1 MISEARQQLQN
12 SAPLI
17 ANTSLAAMRENNW
30 KFVEQALKVLRLETL
45 DLADAFSLPG
55 LCLDKWFDRFFCLF
69 MIESFRR
76 LQLRV
81 LHLIAS

>member
-30 KFVEQALKVLRLETL
+30 KFVEQALKV
-45 DLADAFSLPG
+45 
-55 LCLDKWFDRFFCLF
+55 
-69 MIESFRR
+69 
-76 LQLRV
+76 
-81 LHLIAS
+81 